1 MSLLNEDLI
10 EKILLITWRNPAF
23 MAISIALIWL
33 IPQLIIRKFLENNY
47 QKKKLLKQKKK
58 IDSLYPK

>member
-33 IPQLIIRKFLENNY
+33 IPQLIIRKVLENNY
-47 QKKKLLKQKKK
+47 QKKKLLKQKKR

>member
-10 EKILLITWRNPAF
+10 EKILSITWRNPAF

-33 IPQLIIRKFLENNY
+33 IPQLIIRKVLENNY
-47 QKKKLLKQKKK
+47 QKKKLIKQKKK

>member
-1 MSLLNEDLI
+1 MSLINEDI
-10 EKILLITWRNPAF
+10 IDKILLITWRNPAF

-33 IPQLIIRKFLENNY
+33 IPQLTIRKILENNY

>member
-33 IPQLIIRKFLENNY
+33 IPQLIIRKVLENNY

>member
-1 MSLLNEDLI
+1 MSLINEDI
-10 EKILLITWRNPAF
+10 INKILLITWRNPAF

-33 IPQLIIRKFLENNY
+33 IPQLTIRKILENNY

>member
-10 EKILLITWRNPAF
+10 EKILSITWRNPAF

-33 IPQLIIRKFLENNY
+33 IPQLIIRKVLENNY

>member
-10 EKILLITWRNPAF
+10 EKILSITWRNPAF

-33 IPQLIIRKFLENNY
+33 IPQLIIRKALENNY
-47 QKKKLLKQKKK
+47 KKKKLLKQKKK

>member
-33 IPQLIIRKFLENNY
+33 IPQLIIRKVLENNY
-47 QKKKLLKQKKK
+47 QKKKLIKQKKK

>member
-1 MSLLNEDLI
+1 MSLLNEDLT

-33 IPQLIIRKFLENNY
+33 IPQIIIRKVLENNY
-47 QKKKLLKQKKK
+47 QKKKLLIQKKK

>member
-10 EKILLITWRNPAF
+10 EKILLMTWRNPAF

-33 IPQLIIRKFLENNY
+33 IPQLIIRKVLENNY
-47 QKKKLLKQKKK
+47 KKKKLLKQKKK

>member
-33 IPQLIIRKFLENNY
+33 IPQLTIRKILENNY